1 VGAHLLR
8 KLLSDA
14 PFSPPF
20 RSDDELARMTEREF
34 RREMD
39 AWTLEAQSSKYLD

>member
-1 VGAHLLR
+1 LYGIALT
-8 KLLSDA
+8 
-14 PFSPPF
+14 